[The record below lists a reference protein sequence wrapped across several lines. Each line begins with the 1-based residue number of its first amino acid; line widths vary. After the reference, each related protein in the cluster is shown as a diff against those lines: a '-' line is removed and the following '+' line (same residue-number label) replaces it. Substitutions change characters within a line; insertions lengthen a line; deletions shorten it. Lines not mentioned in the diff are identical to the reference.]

1 MEFLR
6 HSVQVG
12 TKLPAYGKKTHMSQ
26 RRKKESFLKKHSL
39 SIFAV
44 AVLLLWIVLYI
55 ISDPKT
61 HTGAFFGNAIAD
73 WSGSVVLIIGTKFL
87 IERGSKESK
96 KKPPPRG
103 GIVGLLYEHSL
114 LIFLFV
120 TGIGWA
126 LIFWRSD
133 PSAKWG
139 QVYGNILSEWVQMS
153 GLVFFTKW
161 LTERGSAESK

>member
-1 MEFLR
+1 
-6 HSVQVG
+6 
-12 TKLPAYGKKTHMSQ
+12 MSK
-26 RRKKESFLKKHSL
+26 RRKDEGFFKKHSL

-44 AVLLLWIVLYI
+44 AVLVLWIGLYSA
-55 ISDPKT
+55 SDPKT

-87 IERGSKESK
+87 VERGSKESEQK
-96 KKPPPRG
+96 RPPRG

-114 LIFLFV
+114 LIFLV
-120 TGIGWA
+120 ITGVGWA
-126 LIFWRSD
+126 LLFWRSD
-133 PSAKWG
+133 TDGKWG
-139 QVYGNILSEWVQMS
+139 QVWGNILSEWVQMC